1 MKISQAGIDKLKEFE
16 GFSAV
21 PYPDA
26 HGFSIGYGHFIL
38 PGESFTR
45 ITRDQAETILKKDLI
60 IAEKK
65 ILNAI
70 KIVLNQNQF
79 DALVMFAYNT
89 GRSISDLYGLINKK
103 ASIDTIKAWWKK
115 NYTTSQGKFLK
126 ALAVRRAYEADLFFS
141 KMNPATVTSG
151 VALIAIPLILYFVFR

>member
-16 GFSAV
+16 GFSPI
-21 PYPDA
+21 PYVDA

-45 ITRDQAETILKKDLI
+45 ITRDQAEQLLKKDVT

-70 KIVLNQNQF
+70 KITLNQNQF

-115 NYTTSQGKFLK
+115 NYTTSQGRFLK
-126 ALAVRRAYEADLFFS
+126 ALADRRAYEADLFFS
-141 KMNPATVTSG
+141 KINPATVTSG
-151 VALIAIPLILYFVFR
+151 VALIAIPLILYFIYR